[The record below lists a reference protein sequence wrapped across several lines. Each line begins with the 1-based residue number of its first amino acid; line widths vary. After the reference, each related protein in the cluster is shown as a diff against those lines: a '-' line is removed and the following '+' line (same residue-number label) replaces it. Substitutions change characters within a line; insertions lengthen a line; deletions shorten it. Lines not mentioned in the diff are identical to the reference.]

1 MEQLLQQLVNGL
13 AWGSIYALIAL
24 GYTMVYG
31 ILQLINFAHGDVYM
45 IGAMAGFY
53 AAAFLGFRGET
64 GFFPFIIVLLAAM
77 LACGVLGY
85 AIERVVYRPI
95 RRAPRLS
102 ALITAIGMS
111 LFLEYGGQ
119 ILFGADPKFYPQ
131 LFTSEA
137 VFRWGTVSISNL
149 QLLIFVVTIIMMLAL
164 RFIVMETRVGKA
176 MRAVSFH
183 AGASSLMGI
192 NVNKIIAFT
201 FILGS
206 VLAAAAGTLVGLSN
220 PKIDPLMGIMP
231 GIKAF
236 VAAVLGGIGSIPG
249 AMLGGIIMGLAE
261 VLVVGYI
268 SSTFRDAI
276 AFIILIMIL
285 LVKPTG
291 LLGST
296 VREKV

>member
-64 GFFPFIIVLLAAM
+64 GFFPFITVLLAAM
-77 LACGVLGY
+77 LACGALGY

-95 RRAPRLS
+95 RKAPRLS

-119 ILFGADPKFYPQ
+119 ILFGVDTKLYPE
-131 LFTSEA
+131 LFTERKFSA
-137 VFRWGTVSISNL
+137 GTVSVTNL
-149 QLLIFVVTIIMMLAL
+149 QLLIFAVTIIMMLGL
-164 RFIVMETRVGKA
+164 WFIVLKTKTGKA

-192 NVNKIIAFT
+192 DVNKIIAFT

-206 VLAAAAGTLVGLSN
+206 VLAAVAGTLVGLNN

>member
-45 IGAMAGFY
+45 IGAMTGFY
-53 AAAFLGFRGET
+53 AVAFLGFRGET
-64 GFFPFIIVLLAAM
+64 GVIPFLAVLTISM
-77 LACGVLGY
+77 ISCGALGY
-85 AIERVVYRPI
+85 SIERLVYRPL
-95 RRAPRLS
+95 RKAPRLS
-102 ALITAIGMS
+102 ALITAIGIS

-131 LFTSEA
+131 LFTSSE
-137 VFRWGTVSISNL
+137 VIRIGNVSINNL
-149 QLLIFVVTIIMMLAL
+149 QILIFTVTIIMMLAL
-164 RFIVMETRVGKA
+164 RFVVMETKVGKA

-183 AGASSLMGI
+183 SGASSLMGI

-201 FILGS
+201 FVLGS

-231 GIKAF
+231 GLKAF

-276 AFIILIMIL
+276 AFIILIFIL
-285 LVKPTG
+285 LIKPTG
-291 LLGST
+291 ILGST
-296 VREKV
+296 IREKV

>member
-1 MEQLLQQLVNGL
+1 MEQFLQQLFNGL
-13 AWGSIYALIAL
+13 TWGSIYALIAL

-53 AAAFLGFRGET
+53 SVGFLGLNGKT
-64 GFFPFIIVLLAAM
+64 GIVPFLIVLVVSM
-77 LACGVLGY
+77 VSCGILGY
-85 AIERVVYRPI
+85 GIERAVYRPI
-95 RRAPRLS
+95 RKAPRLS

-119 ILFGADPKFYPQ
+119 ILFGAEPKFYPQ
-131 LFTSEA
+131 II
-137 VFRWGTVSISNL
+137 VSKPVLTIGGATLNNL
-149 QLLIFVVTIIMMLAL
+149 QLLIFAVTIVLMIAL
-164 RFIVMETRVGKA
+164 RILVMKTKTGKA

-183 AGASSLMGI
+183 AGAASLMGI

-201 FILGS
+201 FVLGS

-236 VAAVLGGIGSIPG
+236 VAAVVGGIGSIPG
-249 AMLGGIIMGLAE
+249 AMLGGMIMGLAE
-261 VLVVGYI
+261 TFVVGYI
-268 SSTFRDAI
+268 SSTYRDAI
-276 AFIILIMIL
+276 AFIILILIL
-285 LVKPTG
+285 LVKPNG

>member
-53 AAAFLGFRGET
+53 AVAFLGFRGST
-64 GFFPFIIVLLAAM
+64 GLFPFLSVLLCAM
-77 LACGVLGY
+77 LICGILGY
-85 AIERVVYRPI
+85 AIERVVYRPL

-102 ALITAIGMS
+102 ALITAIGVS

-119 ILFGADPKFYPQ
+119 IVFGADPKFYPQ
-131 LFTSEA
+131 LFSSREMI
-137 VFRWGTVSISNL
+137 RIGTVSISNL
-149 QLLIFVVTIIMMLAL
+149 QVLIFAVTLIMMLAL
-164 RFIVMETRVGKA
+164 RFIVMETKIGKA

-183 AGASSLMGI
+183 SGASSLMGI

-201 FILGS
+201 FVLGS
-206 VLAAAAGTLVGLSN
+206 ILAAAAGTLVGLNN

-231 GIKAF
+231 GLKAF